1 MEILTRILWA
11 VLPSLCCGVVL
22 FFFQKSANKRE
33 AKHDKMEERRKEE
46 SLLLLKMSFANGE
59 LGYAAAMALK
69 RGTPNGEVEE
79 AIKAYSDAKGE
90 YNKFINRVHVE
101 EMMEGDR

>member
-1 MEILTRILWA
+1 
-11 VLPSLCCGVVL
+11 
-22 FFFQKSANKRE
+22 
-33 AKHDKMEERRKEE
+33 
-46 SLLLLKMSFANGE
+46 MSFANGE

-90 YNKFINRVHVE
+90 YNKFINQVHVE
-101 EMMEGDR
+101 EMMEE